1 MTAVVATAA
10 AAAVA
15 AASTVAAAAVL
26 MAVALTMM
34 SVTSVNGGSVD
45 DDVSDNSSCGGSD
58 GCGRGT
64 ETVMTAAAIAGV
76 KIQQSTSDGCVEG
89 RWWTRARQRVVT
101 NNKSTWPM
109 MRATTKRAA
118 RERATVMRVAGEQ

>member
-1 MTAVVATAA
+1 VGAA
-10 AAAVA
+10 LVGDN
-15 AASTVAAAAVL
+15 SDDGRGGDG
-26 MAVALTMM
+26 
-34 SVTSVNGGSVD
+34 GGSSSGGCVD
-45 DDVSDNSSCGGSD
+45 SGGGSSVYGGCVEDDVSDNSSCGGSD